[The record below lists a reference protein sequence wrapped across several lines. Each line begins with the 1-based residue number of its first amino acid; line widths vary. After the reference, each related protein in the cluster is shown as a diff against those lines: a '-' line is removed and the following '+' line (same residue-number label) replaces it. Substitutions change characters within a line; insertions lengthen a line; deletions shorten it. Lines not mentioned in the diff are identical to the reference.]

1 MKQLGLK
8 SPVGYRFA
16 FLRKGLAAL
25 KTGLLVFL
33 MTTISLVTSASGAN
47 KSGMLSEAGDPSS
60 GTAVTEQVQKK
71 ITGTVTD
78 AKGQPLA
85 GVTVTVKG
93 TTAGALTDSKGS
105 YEVNAPA
112 NSTSLVFSFVGM
124 KTQEIVIGNSATV
137 DALLQ
142 EDLLGLEEVVVI
154 GYGTSKKEDLSA
166 AIASV
171 PRAESLKSRPLLSTA
186 SAIQGIIPGVT
197 VVNQGGHP
205 DRAPSITI
213 RGIGSQSEGVL
224 YVVDGVPGA
233 PYNPEDIES
242 ITILK
247 DAASAAI
254 YGAYAGSA
262 GVILITT
269 KQAKEGKPTVEYS
282 GFYGVKQAWNLP
294 QSLRAED
301 EARVARLAYTNA
313 GLTSP
318 AGWDA
323 ATNPYAQVTRTDWVD
338 EITRVAPVQRHT
350 ITVNSGTDKMSN
362 LFQVRYENDEGT
374 LLNTYNNNI
383 SLRYNANY
391 KFNKYVS
398 FREEM
403 FWNNN
408 DRRGTDTE
416 SGYSGTILSAIYMPR
431 SATAY
436 YDDGTFGGVGPRND
450 AYLGIHGDAINP
462 VASLLRNQAYN
473 KSSNVISTS
482 ELRVTGLIKGLDIS
496 SRFSYSAANSLYK
509 SFSPMRT
516 EPGKPNARNSL
527 DYSTGKSFGWIWENT
542 INYSRV
548 FGKHNIGAMV
558 ASTAKE
564 DGYRGF
570 SVSGKDFGRE
580 DEWAQFFVNA
590 GTFSEN
596 RPSDGQW
603 EARNMSY
610 VGRLSYS
617 YADRYFLTG
626 SYRADIA
633 GRLAAGNRT
642 KTFPGV
648 TAAWKLTSEPWFKI
662 EGLDLIKFRASWGRI
677 GNLGAI
683 GLYYGY
689 PNLSSNNTYQIGLN
703 APLATAA
710 YVASAYNST
719 LSWETSEQ
727 TDFGLDMAFFNRRLS
742 IVADYFKKVTFDLIK
757 QQDTEWTYSYGVD
770 APYINK
776 GEITNSGIEFQA
788 SWNDKVGD
796 LTYGVSGNFATL
808 KNEVTYIDESAT
820 AYWIHG
826 NSWRG
831 ILTPYRSTV
840 GQPYYSYWLVQ
851 NEGIFQSQEE
861 VDAYTYTN
869 PSTGAITKIQP
880 YAKAGDLKFKDQD
893 GNGSIGDGDRVY
905 MGNAFPKLTYGFSGN
920 LGWKNWDLSLF
931 FQGVSG
937 VKLFN
942 AFKESTLN
950 AAEQGYNRWDKILD
964 AWSPTN
970 TGSDIPVIRVN
981 DPNKNFGTSSDWFLE
996 KGDYLRLKNLLIG
1009 YTFKNLPWDGK
1020 IKVYFSGENL
1030 MTFTKYSGMD
1040 PEVGGVGFDGGQY
1053 PVSRI
1058 LSFGANINF

>member
-1 MKQLGLK
+1 MKQFGLK
-8 SPVGYRFA
+8 SPGSYRVV

-33 MTTISLVTSASGAN
+33 MTSFSLYAAGSNAYGAVMSSNSGDSSAA
-47 KSGMLSEAGDPSS
+47 E
-60 GTAVTEQVQKK
+60 EQVQKK
-71 ITGTVTD
+71 IAGTVTD
-78 AKGQPLA
+78 AKGQPLT
-85 GVTVTVKG
+85 GVTVSVKG
-93 TTAGALTDSKGS
+93 TTAGALTDSKGQ
-105 YEVNAPA
+105 YEVNASA
-112 NSTSLVFSFVGM
+112 NATTLVFSFVGM
-124 KTQEIVIGNSATV
+124 KTQEIAIGTSATV
-137 DALLQ
+137 DALLL

-171 PRAESLKSRPLLSTA
+171 PHAESLKSRPLLSTA
-186 SAIQGIIPGVT
+186 SAIQGIVPGVT
-197 VVNQGGHP
+197 VINQGGHP

-213 RGIGSQSEGVL
+213 RGTGSQSEGVL

-269 KQAKEGKPTVEYS
+269 RQAKEGKPSVEYS
-282 GFYGVKQAWNLP
+282 GFYGVKQAWRLP
-294 QSLRAED
+294 QSLTAAN
-301 EARVARLAYTNA
+301 EARVANLAYTNA
-313 GLTSP
+313 GLTAP

-323 ATNPYAQVTRTDWVD
+323 ATNPYAQITRTDWVD

-362 LFQVRYENDEGT
+362 MFQARYENDEGT

-383 SLRYNANY
+383 SLRYNAHY
-391 KFNKYVS
+391 KFNKYVT

-403 FWNNN
+403 FWNNS

-436 YDDGTFGGVGPRND
+436 YEDGTFGGVGPRND
-450 AYLGIHGDAINP
+450 PYLGIHGDAINP
-462 VASLLRNQAYN
+462 VASLLRNQAYS

-482 ELRVTGLIKGLDIS
+482 ELRISDLVKGLNIS
-496 SRFSYSAANSLYK
+496 SRFSYSAASSFYK

-796 LTYGVSGNFATL
+796 LSYGVSGNFATL

-851 NEGIFQSQEE
+851 NQGIFQTQEE

-869 PSTGAITKIQP
+869 PTTGLTTKIQP
-880 YAKAGDLKFKDQD
+880 SAKAGDLKFKDED

-970 TGSDIPVIRVN
+970 TGSDIPIVRVN

-996 KGDYLRLKNLLIG
+996 KGDYLRLKNLHIG
-1009 YTFKNLPWDGK
+1009 YTFNNLPWEGK
-1020 IKVYFSGENL
+1020 IKIYFSGENL

-1058 LSFGANINF
+1058 FSFGANINF